1 MYRLCEY
8 IFECEFLRGIRDT
21 DIVFLWK
28 ITFLNYCSSYFIVE
42 AKTNFCRAHCFE
54 NILCWYAGT
63 QGEAITHKFIY
74 IAWFF
79 ENHYITASPIAF
91 FLLFKHLLGAK
102 TTGKHEF
109 WLVILKMYIN
119 KEKKMSVRC
128 IYNASKMKLN
138 SNSLVKFQG
147 MK

>member
-91 FLLFKHLLGAK
+91 FFFLNICSELKRQENMNLVCNTKNIQKWCIEMFTFWIPNTVVLRKRRYP
-102 TTGKHEF
+102 KHEGIV
-109 WLVILKMYIN
+109 W
-119 KEKKMSVRC
+119 
-128 IYNASKMKLN
+128 
-138 SNSLVKFQG
+138 
-147 MK
+147 

>member
-79 ENHYITASPIAF
+79 ENHYITPIAAFFF
-91 FLLFKHLLGAK
+91 FLNICSKLKRQENMNLVCNTKNIQKWSREMF
-102 TTGKHEF
+102 TF
-109 WLVILKMYIN
+109 WIQN
-119 KEKKMSVRC
+119 KVVLRRRRYPKQKDIV
-128 IYNASKMKLN
+128 
-138 SNSLVKFQG
+138 G
-147 MK
+147 